1 MVAAC
6 LENAYS
12 YPHPNFRA
20 CHKSLNRQNFVSEIP
35 HFVWEKQ
42 KTKCCCPNPP
52 TLWRKNNKI
61 LLPKSS
67 YSVEKKQQNFVAQI
81 LLLRG
86 EKTTTFCCQNPPTPW
101 RKNNKI
107 LLPKSSFSVEKKQQN
122 LLLKSS
128 PTSVWKNQSPNWNSG
143 LRFTPLRQQ
152 QLKYNDMKLWIR

>member
-67 YSVEKKQQNFVAQI
+67 YSAEKKQQHFVAKI
-81 LLLRG
+81 LLLHG
-86 EKTTTFCCQNPPTPW
+86 EKTTKFCCPNPPSPW

-107 LLPKSSFSVEKKQQN
+107 CCSNPPPPLCGKTNLPIGILVYVSLHFGSN
-122 LLLKSS
+122 
-128 PTSVWKNQSPNWNSG
+128 NSN
-143 LRFTPLRQQ
+143 T
-152 QLKYNDMKLWIR
+152 MTWSCE